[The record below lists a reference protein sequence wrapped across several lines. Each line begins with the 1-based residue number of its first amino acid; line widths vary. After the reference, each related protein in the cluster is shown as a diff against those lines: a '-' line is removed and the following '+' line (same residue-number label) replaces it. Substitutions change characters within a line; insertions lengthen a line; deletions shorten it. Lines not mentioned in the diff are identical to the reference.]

1 MVIEGDDRIDGRYL
15 DVHQGILSLLAR
27 QSPVASDLRLVA
39 ALLHTIMHIERV
51 GDLAVN
57 IAKLVPLMGEAPD
70 GAGEIMA
77 KLEAA
82 ANQARDQ
89 LKQAQIAFEQRNVNL
104 AENLVSQ
111 DDVIDSLNRQIF
123 QEAVEIGGSD
133 PHAREWAAHV
143 MLIARYLERIG
154 DHTVDIGEQI
164 AFVIS
169 GRVPGVHGRVAP
181 ERRAGLTST
190 PTRATPPLIRRRRQ
204 PLRAHQPVVV
214 EAERPDAALLQVERL
229 AHVDLVGCREPLD
242 DLVDHAA
249 PGCTRPPRRPAG
261 RGSGS
266 APPPPPRGR
275 EALLRQQRVSVR
287 AATPIDSLSG
297 CTVSTQRT

>member
-1 MVIEGDDRIDGRYL
+1 MAPEVRFEFHEQLRELEKETLSTVELCGTALDQAVEAVLQRDTELAVIVIEGDDRIDGRYL

-39 ALLHTIMHIERV
+39 ALLHTIMHIERI

-57 IAKLVPLMGEAPD
+57 IAKLVPLMGETPD

-89 LKQAQIAFEQRNVNL
+89 LKQAQLAFEQRNVAL
-104 AENLVSQ
+104 AENLVSE

-133 PHAREWAAHV
+133 PHAREWGAHA
-143 MLIARYLERIG
+143 MLIARSLERIG
-154 DHTVDIGEQI
+154 DHKVDIGEQI

-169 GRVPGVHGRVAP
+169 GEFREFTDA
-181 ERRAGLTST
+181 S
-190 PTRATPPLIRRRRQ
+190 
-204 PLRAHQPVVV
+204 
-214 EAERPDAALLQVERL
+214 RPN
-229 AHVDLVGCREPLD
+229 G
-242 DLVDHAA
+242 
-249 PGCTRPPRRPAG
+249 
-261 RGSGS
+261 
-266 APPPPPRGR
+266 
-275 EALLRQQRVSVR
+275 VR
-287 AATPIDSLSG
+287 A
-297 CTVSTQRT
+297 

>member
-1 MVIEGDDRIDGRYL
+1 MAPEVRFEFHEQLRELEKETLSTVELCGTALDQAIEAVLQRDTELAVMVIEGDDRIDGRYL

-39 ALLHTIMHIERV
+39 ALLHTIMHIERI

-57 IAKLVPLMGEAPD
+57 IAKLVPLMGETPD

-89 LKQAQIAFEQRNVNL
+89 LKQAQVAFEQRNVSL
-104 AENLVSQ
+104 AENLVSE

-133 PHAREWAAHV
+133 PHAREWGAHA

-169 GRVPGVHGRVAP
+169 GEFREFTDA
-181 ERRAGLTST
+181 S
-190 PTRATPPLIRRRRQ
+190 
-204 PLRAHQPVVV
+204 
-214 EAERPDAALLQVERL
+214 RPN
-229 AHVDLVGCREPLD
+229 G
-242 DLVDHAA
+242 
-249 PGCTRPPRRPAG
+249 
-261 RGSGS
+261 
-266 APPPPPRGR
+266 
-275 EALLRQQRVSVR
+275 VR
-287 AATPIDSLSG
+287 A
-297 CTVSTQRT
+297 

>member
-1 MVIEGDDRIDGRYL
+1 VAPEVRFEFHEQLRELEDECLSTIELCGRALDQAVEAVLQRDNELAIMVIEGDDRIDGRYL

-27 QSPVASDLRLVA
+27 QNPVASDLRLVA
-39 ALLHTIMHIERV
+39 ALLHTIMHIERI

-57 IAKLVPLMGEAPD
+57 IAKLVPLMGEPPE

-82 ANQARDQ
+82 ASQAGDQ
-89 LKQAQIAFEQRNVNL
+89 LKQSQLAFAQRNIDL

-111 DDVIDSLNRQIF
+111 DDVIDALNRQIF

-133 PHAREWAAHV
+133 PRTREWGAHA

-169 GRVPGVHGRVAP
+169 GEFREFTDA
-181 ERRAGLTST
+181 S
-190 PTRATPPLIRRRRQ
+190 
-204 PLRAHQPVVV
+204 
-214 EAERPDAALLQVERL
+214 RPN
-229 AHVDLVGCREPLD
+229 G
-242 DLVDHAA
+242 
-249 PGCTRPPRRPAG
+249 
-261 RGSGS
+261 
-266 APPPPPRGR
+266 
-275 EALLRQQRVSVR
+275 VR
-287 AATPIDSLSG
+287 A
-297 CTVSTQRT
+297 

>member
-1 MVIEGDDRIDGRYL
+1 MAPEVRFEFHEQLRELEQETLSTVDLCGTALDQAIEAVLQRDTELAVMVIEGDDRIDGRYL

-27 QSPVASDLRLVA
+27 QNPVASDLRLVA

-57 IAKLVPLMGEAPD
+57 IAKLVPLMGEPPD

-89 LKQAQIAFEQRNVNL
+89 LKQAQVAFEQRNVNL

-111 DDVIDSLNRQIF
+111 DDVIDALNRQIF
-123 QEAVEIGGSD
+123 QEAVEMGVSV
-133 PHAREWAAHV
+133 PHARVWGANS

-169 GRVPGVHGRVAP
+169 GEFREFTDA
-181 ERRAGLTST
+181 S
-190 PTRATPPLIRRRRQ
+190 
-204 PLRAHQPVVV
+204 
-214 EAERPDAALLQVERL
+214 RPN
-229 AHVDLVGCREPLD
+229 G
-242 DLVDHAA
+242 
-249 PGCTRPPRRPAG
+249 
-261 RGSGS
+261 
-266 APPPPPRGR
+266 
-275 EALLRQQRVSVR
+275 VR
-287 AATPIDSLSG
+287 A
-297 CTVSTQRT
+297 